1 MPPKSDPA
9 PSGDGALVERED
21 ELGVLYGVIRSALRG
36 VGGVAVITGP
46 PGTGKTALLRA
57 VRAYGRRS
65 GLRDLHGRGRELE
78 RDVGFG
84 VAAGMFGPAVRA
96 MPPDARR
103 RLLAGLPGALL
114 DVLRPVM
121 AEGTAH
127 TPDQIVLGLYW
138 LTATLCQPDDEHGPP
153 GPLLL
158 TVDDAHWSDAGTLRF
173 LCHLADHVD
182 ELPVAIVAT
191 ARTTGRSWL
200 DRLAAHPNGV
210 AVTPGALSDR
220 AVGLFVEH
228 RFPGAHPNFS
238 RACARATGGNPFLL
252 VELLQSLE
260 ADGVAPTRASADAIA
275 GIVPHAVLRSVLARL
290 SRLPDEARRLARA
303 VAVLR
308 DDVPLTRAAALAG
321 IDLETA
327 ERAADALAGAHF
339 LRPGAPLSFVHPLIA
354 GAVYSDLPRFARAR
368 AHRQAADLLAADGEP
383 ADAVAGH
390 LLHTEPIGDQRTVAT
405 LEAAA
410 ARASARGDP
419 AAAARM
425 LRRAIAEP
433 PDRPRQAGLRT
444 ELALVQLRSGD
455 PDAARNGRA
464 ALDSASSPATRSRA
478 HDVLAQIL
486 IAQGEHEEAG
496 AHSAK
501 ALDLLE
507 EGGWAWQD
515 VLARHLTATAFQ
527 PGRSP
532 EVRARLGPLLAQARA
547 GRPPDHAGLRTHL
560 ALHLALSGAAAREV
574 VEHAVAV
581 VAESNGSL
589 AGLLVHAL
597 LIVDEVPTAEKIADE
612 ALAAARRQGSVIAY
626 ANASFHRALCRYAR
640 GALADA
646 RADLEQLRTVE
657 TTGGH
662 GAAGWVGTLLAH
674 LGLETGDLKAAR
686 AGLRLARRAPED
698 SMEGALAL
706 GASARLLLADGHAD
720 AATSAAL
727 RAGSSLAE
735 RFDVDHPG
743 LLAWRSL
750 AAVAAHT
757 AGRYEHARRL
767 AAEEIGRAETLG
779 LTRPLGVAL
788 HAAGLVAPASSAIP
802 LLRRAAETLAGS
814 PAVTE
819 HARALISLGGALRHA
834 GHLNEARNSLRRGL
848 ALADQI
854 GAGPLAD
861 RALEELLGCGARPRR
876 AAITGQAALTPAER
890 RVADLA
896 AAGHTNRQI
905 AQALFVTAKT
915 VETHLT
921 HVYRKLQI
929 TDRTSL
935 ATALTRPLA

>member
-1 MPPKSDPA
+1 M
-9 PSGDGALVERED
+9 ERED

-84 VAAGMFGPAVRA
+84 VAAGMFGPTVRA
-96 MPPDARR
+96 MPPGARR
-103 RLLAGLPGALL
+103 RLLAELPGALL
-114 DVLRPVM
+114 DVLRPVT

-138 LTATLCQPDDEHGPP
+138 LTAALCQPDDEHRPP

-191 ARTTGRSWL
+191 ARTAGRSWL
-200 DRLAAHPNGV
+200 DRLAAHPNAV

-252 VELLQSLE
+252 VELLHSLE

-275 GIVPHAVLRSVLARL
+275 GIVPQAVLRSVLGRL
-290 SRLPDEARRLARA
+290 GRLPDEARRLVRA

-321 IDLETA
+321 SDLETA
-327 ERAADALAGAHF
+327 ERAADTLAGAHF

-354 GAVYSDLPRFARAR
+354 GAVYSDLPLFARAR

-390 LLHTEPIGDQRTVAT
+390 LLHTEPIGDQRTVAM

-444 ELALVQLRSGD
+444 ELALAQLRSGD

-464 ALDSASSPATRSRA
+464 ALDRASCPAARSRA

-486 IAQGEHEEAG
+486 IAQGELEEAG
-496 AHSAK
+496 AHSGK
-501 ALDLLE
+501 ALDLLK
-507 EGGWAWQD
+507 EGGLAWQD
-515 VLARHLTATAFQ
+515 VLARHLTATVFQ

-532 EVRARLGPLLAQARA
+532 EVRARLRPLLAQARA

-560 ALHLALSGAAAREV
+560 ALHLALGGAAAREV
-574 VEHAVAV
+574 VEHAVAVAV

-597 LIVDEVPTAEKIADE
+597 LIVDEVRAAEKIADE

-674 LGLETGDLKAAR
+674 LGLDTGDLKAAR
-686 AGLRLARRAPED
+686 AGLRLARRAPAD

-735 RFDVDHPG
+735 AFGVDHPG

-757 AGRYEHARRL
+757 AGRYEQARRL
-767 AAEEIGRAETLG
+767 AADEIGRAETLG
-779 LTRPLGVAL
+779 LARPLGVAL

-802 LLRRAAETLAGS
+802 LLRRAAETFAGS

-834 GHLNEARNSLRRGL
+834 GHVNEARHSLRRGL

-876 AAITGQAALTPAER
+876 AALTGQAALTPAER